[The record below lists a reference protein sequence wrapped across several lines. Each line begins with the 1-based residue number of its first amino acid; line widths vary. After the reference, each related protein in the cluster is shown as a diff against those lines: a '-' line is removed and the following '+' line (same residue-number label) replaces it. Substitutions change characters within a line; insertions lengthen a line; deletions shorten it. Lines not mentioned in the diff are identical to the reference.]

1 MAKRKHLQEGEIQ
14 RLERL
19 DDAALEKELT
29 DLSPRALTE
38 RFAHLL
44 VAYRLTAHVANRA
57 FGYVKER
64 SKASEDAL
72 LAALHDYAP
81 AHFPPAG
88 GHQEEMVEILMDLYD
103 LRGSHATGEEL
114 REELYRKIET
124 LQPPPGAKG
133 ST

>member
-29 DLSPRALTE
+29 GLSPGALTE

-44 VAYRLTAHVANRA
+44 VAYRLAAHVANRA
-57 FGYVKER
+57 FAYAEGR

-81 AHFPPAG
+81 AHFPPHG
-88 GHQEEMVEILMDLYD
+88 SRREEMVELLVGLYD
-103 LRGSHATGEEL
+103 LGGSHATGDEL

-124 LQPPPGAKG
+124 LQPLAREKE